1 MDSKIIQAV
10 EEVNRKYSPTRG
22 KCMEASNKLV
32 SMLKKHGIASER
44 QAGLYH
50 IQPHNWVVLSDGTI
64 LDATADQFGAPLIPE
79 QTASYSPL
87 TEEELSWL
95 SFWGQQSAGLEH
107 LMDLRSTGAPTFLR
121 GGQDLDEVRHDRR
134 GVQYR
139 YVSQAW
145 RVAIGRAF
153 MSAVVY
159 EYDKS
164 KLVGVCANYKHRHIQ
179 DQVCVEYT
187 TQTWYYFQPKSGT
200 WFVKKAGKFVF
211 TDEHPGVQVG
221 FGGYGPEH

>member
-1 MDSKIIQAV
+1 MLDNKIVQAV
-10 EEVNRKYSPTRG
+10 EKINHKYAPTRG

-32 SMLKKHGIASER
+32 SMLKAMGVTARRE
-44 QAGLYH
+44 AGLYH
-50 IQPHNWVVLSDGTI
+50 TCPHNWVVLSDGTI
-64 LDATADQFGAPLIPE
+64 LDPTADQFGAPLVPE

-95 SFWGQQSAGLEH
+95 SFWGQQATGLNH
-107 LMDLRSTGAPTFLR
+107 LMDLRSAGVPTFLC

-153 MSAVVY
+153 MSAVIY
-159 EYDKS
+159 EYQNS
-164 KLVGVCANYKHRHIQ
+164 RLVGVCANYKHRYVR
-179 DQVCVEYT
+179 DQGCVEYT
-187 TQTWYYFQPKSGT
+187 TQTWYYHQPSSGA
-200 WFVKKAGKFVF
+200 WFVKKNGKFVF
-211 TDEHPGVQVG
+211 TDEDPGVQVG
-221 FGGYGPEH
+221 LS